1 MFEIIHKIG
10 KGSSGYVYKA
20 INKKDKKIYAIKQSL
35 SPDNDELIKN
45 EITIYQKFKNEC
57 PNIIHFYDYFKANNE
72 SGQTCLCMQI
82 EYCQY
87 GSIREIIKKGKK
99 KNIFINELEISSIIY
114 MVLKSLEFIH
124 KKNLIDRD
132 IKGRNILVDKDG
144 IIKLCDFGI
153 CKTYHKN
160 NMKHLRGGSPYW
172 MAPEVLNKEEYDQT
186 IDIWALGITCI
197 ELAEHEPPYFK
208 LSPKEVMKQII
219 KCPPKGLN
227 DKTKWSNEFNDFIS
241 CCLNVDRFKR
251 PSAEELLKHDFI
263 TNIDNKNLNRK
274 LLILQFLSKCGYK
287 VLYNRKI
294 KITPLLNGNI
304 INNNANNNK
313 ILYHKK
319 GLVDKRKKNG
329 RMFSSQINS
338 NGKNIINKTSGNYEH
353 NKSSNLFLDKS
364 DIRNNRDRSSNKKE
378 RRISLN
384 SSGVFNKK
392 IFLRC
397 RSLEKDIDKFENR
410 IKLNNNIKTNVIYR
424 RNNNNKLLSRTS
436 SNGYKHYLTLENNSL
451 NSNSVSNINH
461 NNNNFYENS
470 NLNEKQNQFLKTFL
484 KQKKIKNI
492 LGREID
498 KNFDEKNEFL
508 EEEEDEDDENNKKE
522 KDKIIDDEIKELIK
536 QRDIEINKI
545 MLKYQDKM
553 DKMKKDQN
561 RHTIEK

>member
-20 INKKDKKIYAIKQSL
+20 INKKDKNIYAIKQSL

-99 KNIFINELEISSIIY
+99 KGIFINEIEISAIIY

-124 KKNLIDRD
+124 KNNLIDRD
-132 IKGRNILVDKDG
+132 IKGRNILIDRNG

-153 CKTYHKN
+153 CKPYHKN
-160 NMKHLRGGSPYW
+160 KMKNLRGGSPYW

-227 DKTKWSNEFNDFIS
+227 NKLKWSLEFNDFIS
-241 CCLNVDRFKR
+241 SCLNIDRFKR

-263 TNIDNKNLNRK
+263 TNLEKKNLNRK
-274 LLILQFLSKCGYK
+274 LVILQFLSKCGFK
-287 VLYNRKI
+287 VLYSRKI
-294 KITPLLNGNI
+294 KLAPLSNGNLV
-304 INNNANNNK
+304 NYNNK
-313 ILYHKK
+313 KLYHKK
-319 GLVDKRKKNG
+319 GLVDIRKKNG
-329 RMFSSQINS
+329 KLFCSQIGTNY
-338 NGKNIINKTSGNYEH
+338 KNLNNKTCDNFDH
-353 NKSSNLFLDKS
+353 N
-364 DIRNNRDRSSNKKE
+364 RSSKLLDNENNDSIKEKREKE

-384 SSGVFNKK
+384 SSGVFAKK
-392 IFLRC
+392 VFMRC
-397 RSLEKDIDKFENR
+397 RSMEKEIDKFENR
-410 IKLNNNIKTNVIYR
+410 I
-424 RNNNNKLLSRTS
+424 RNNSSLRTNLIYKRNNKILNISTS
-436 SNGYKHYLTLENNSL
+436 EHRHNGLNGYKHYLTLENNSI
-451 NSNSVSNINH
+451 NSASSFNNIN
-461 NNNNFYENS
+461 NKNLLYDNS
-470 NLNEKQNQFLKTFL
+470 MDKKNQFLKNFL
-484 KQKKIKNI
+484 KEKN
-492 LGREID
+492 LGRLRN
-498 KNFDEKNEFL
+498 NFDEKKEEVL
-508 EEEEDEDDENNKKE
+508 EEEDEDEDDEKKE
-522 KDKIIDDEIKELIK
+522 KDKILDDEIKELLK
-536 QRDIEINKI
+536 QRDIEINNI

-553 DKMKKDQN
+553 DKMKKKQN
-561 RHTIEK
+561 RNTIEK

>member
-20 INKKDKKIYAIKQSL
+20 INKKDKNIYAIKQSL

-99 KNIFINELEISSIIY
+99 KGIFINELEISAIIY
-114 MVLKSLEFIH
+114 MVLKSLVFIH
-124 KKNLIDRD
+124 KNNLIDRD
-132 IKGRNILVDKDG
+132 IKGRNILVDKEG

-153 CKTYHKN
+153 CKPYHKN
-160 NMKHLRGGSPYW
+160 KMKNLRGGSPYW

-219 KCPPKGLN
+219 KSPAKGLN
-227 DKTKWSNEFNDFIS
+227 NKLKWSLEFNDFIS
-241 CCLNVDRFKR
+241 SCLNIDRFKR

-263 TNIDNKNLNRK
+263 TNLEKKNLNRK
-274 LLILQFLSKCGYK
+274 LVILQFLSKCGYK
-287 VLYNRKI
+287 ILYNRKI
-294 KITPLLNGNI
+294 KITPLSNGNL
-304 INNNANNNK
+304 ANYNNK

-319 GLVDKRKKNG
+319 GLVDIRKKKG
-329 RMFSSQINS
+329 KLFCSQIGTNS
-338 NGKNIINKTSGNYEH
+338 KNYNNKTSDNFEH
-353 NKSSNLFLDKS
+353 N
-364 DIRNNRDRSSNKKE
+364 RSSNKISDNETKQKRERERE

-384 SSGVFNKK
+384 SSGVFAKK
-392 IFLRC
+392 VFMRC
-397 RSLEKDIDKFENR
+397 RSMEKEIDKFENR
-410 IKLNNNIKTNVIYR
+410 I
-424 RNNNNKLLSRTS
+424 RNNNSLKTNLIYKRNNKILNTS
-436 SNGYKHYLTLENNSL
+436 TNDHRPNGLNGYKHYLTLENNSI
-451 NSNSVSNINH
+451 NSTSSINNVSNK
-461 NNNNFYENS
+461 
-470 NLNEKQNQFLKTFL
+470 NLLYDNTLDKKNQFLKNFL
-484 KQKKIKNI
+484 KEKN
-492 LGREID
+492 LGREIGD
-498 KNFDEKNEFL
+498 NFNEKKEEVL
-508 EEEEDEDDENNKKE
+508 EEEDEDDEDDKKE
-522 KDKIIDDEIKELIK
+522 KDKILDDEIKELLK
-536 QRDIEINKI
+536 QRDIEINNI

-553 DKMKKDQN
+553 DKMKKEQN
-561 RHTIEK
+561 RNTIEK